1 MTSNLT
7 VCVCNMLQNNV
18 NAEFKEHNYFANEVE
33 TQLSEKPL
41 WGSQTQE
48 IHYQKT
54 KLVHRH

>member
-1 MTSNLT
+1 
-7 VCVCNMLQNNV
+7 MLQNNV